1 MSIFVKEPISEK
13 EISEYYF
20 LRWKI
25 LRKPL
30 GQKNKIVEDSK
41 EKDSIHAIVKDLESD
56 KILGVG
62 RLHFINCSNCQI
74 RFMAVDEN
82 YQKKGYGKLILKFLE
97 DKAKK
102 HGCLKVILHSR
113 ESAVGFYKK
122 HGYLVECKSHILME
136 KIQHWK
142 MYKNI

>member
-1 MSIFVKEPISEK
+1 MSISVKEPISEK

-30 GQKNKIVEDSK
+30 GQKNKIVKDSK
-41 EKDSIHAIVKDLESD
+41 EKDSIHAIIKDLGND

-62 RLHFINCSNCQI
+62 RLHSVNFSDCQI
-74 RFMAVDEN
+74 RFMAVDNN
-82 YQKKGYGKLILKFLE
+82 YQKKGYGTLILKFLE
-97 DKAKK
+97 DRAKK
-102 HGCLKVILHSR
+102 NGYIKVILHSR
-113 ESAVGFYKK
+113 ESAIEFYRK
-122 HGYLVECKSHILME
+122 HGYLVKSKSHILMG
-136 KIQHWK
+136 KIQHWE